1 MLAILLHTIDDCKH
15 RFAKYAR
22 VQHKGDA
29 YHETIEVCHS
39 MVPHIR
45 EAPLCPV
52 FVNVCVTLVSSTED
66 EVFGIIFEEGMHS
79 LIYPRCFPIKNN
91 QVVDESLLENFF
103 RKHHFRDKRY
113 VPMQVAVQMPT
124 S

>member
-1 MLAILLHTIDDCKH
+1 
-15 RFAKYAR
+15 
-22 VQHKGDA
+22 
-29 YHETIEVCHS
+29 

-52 FVNVCVTLVSSTED
+52 CVNVCVTLVSSTED
-66 EVFGIIFEEGMHS
+66 EEFGVILEEGMPS
-79 LIYPRCFPIKNN
+79 LTYPRCFPIKNN
-91 QVVDESLLENFF
+91 QVVDKSLLEKFF